1 MSSVKRVISPT
12 EWVDR
17 QIDTLKQVGKKNY
30 LIGIASPK
38 ADPIERG
45 IATEGKFKEAM
56 TKALENESRKKG
68 LQKTDMAEWYLYA
81 KELGAEKLVAGV
93 EKRKPKITK
102 FVSAWHPT
110 LVSHL
115 GKIDA
120 LDETTDSDRENK
132 MLENLRGLKA
142 LKGSA

>member
-1 MSSVKRVISPT
+1 MSSVKRVISPQ

-17 QIDTLKQVGKKNY
+17 QIDTLKSVGKKNY

-56 TKALENESRKKG
+56 EKALANESRKKG

-81 KELGAEKLVAGV
+81 KELGADKLVAGV
-93 EKRKPKITK
+93 EKRKPKVLK
-102 FVSAWHPT
+102 FVTTWHPMLT
-110 LVSHL
+110 SHL

-120 LDETTDSDRENK
+120 LAEETDSDRETK

-142 LKGSA
+142 LKGQA